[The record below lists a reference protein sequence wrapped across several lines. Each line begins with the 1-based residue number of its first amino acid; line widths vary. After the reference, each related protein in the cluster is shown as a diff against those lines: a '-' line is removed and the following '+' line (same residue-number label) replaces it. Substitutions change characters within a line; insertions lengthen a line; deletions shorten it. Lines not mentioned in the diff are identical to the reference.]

1 MKPVI
6 SIIIPCFNQGNYLEE
21 AIGSIVQVKD
31 KNIYQIIIVN
41 DGSTDAPTL
50 LKLKELTDK
59 GYLVIHQDNKG
70 LGAARNAGIKASSG
84 KYILPLDCD
93 NKIRPEYLPYSIFT
107 LENEQGVD
115 VVYSDGEYFGERTGT
130 FKSREFNLQ
139 ILMVENY
146 IDACAVFRKSV
157 WEEVGGYD
165 EKMPAMGL
173 EDWDFWLN
181 IAFHGAQFKYIEK
194 VLFDYRY
201 SNKSM
206 VRTMASGSA
215 NRVKDYLQKKY
226 SGYLN
231 KSYLNNSVYTNISNL
246 KILAVHIVLKT
257 FLPGVYRL
265 LLHKNILKNKDVI

>member
-1 MKPVI
+1 
-6 SIIIPCFNQGNYLEE
+6 
-21 AIGSIVQVKD
+21 
-31 KNIYQIIIVN
+31 
-41 DGSTDAPTL
+41 
-50 LKLKELTDK
+50 
-59 GYLVIHQDNKG
+59 
-70 LGAARNAGIKASSG
+70 
-84 KYILPLDCD
+84 
-93 NKIRPEYLPYSIFT
+93 
-107 LENEQGVD
+107 
-115 VVYSDGEYFGERTGT
+115 
-130 FKSREFNLQ
+130 
-139 ILMVENY
+139 
-146 IDACAVFRKSV
+146 
-157 WEEVGGYD
+157 
-165 EKMPAMGL
+165 MGL

>member
-93 NKIRPEYLPYSIFT
+93 NKIRPEYLTYSIFT

-146 IDACAVFRKSV
+146 IDACGVFRK
-157 WEEVGGYD
+157 
-165 EKMPAMGL
+165 
-173 EDWDFWLN
+173 
-181 IAFHGAQFKYIEK
+181 
-194 VLFDYRY
+194 
-201 SNKSM
+201 
-206 VRTMASGSA
+206 
-215 NRVKDYLQKKY
+215 
-226 SGYLN
+226 
-231 KSYLNNSVYTNISNL
+231 
-246 KILAVHIVLKT
+246 
-257 FLPGVYRL
+257 
-265 LLHKNILKNKDVI
+265 